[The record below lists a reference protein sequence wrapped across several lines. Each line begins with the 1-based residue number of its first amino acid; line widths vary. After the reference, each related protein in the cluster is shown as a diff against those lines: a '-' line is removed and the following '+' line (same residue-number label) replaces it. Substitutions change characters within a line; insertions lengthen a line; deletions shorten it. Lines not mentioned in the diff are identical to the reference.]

1 VNKVGR
7 YLTNTTAAT
16 VVFESATPNW
26 KDNKIR
32 LNKVHVV
39 SMPRSIQ
46 KEFIEGAQEKDPIV
60 VQGDLLAG
68 VELDEDEKDRKN
80 LKGMPWFDLTIDT
93 VEVEL
98 SLVRLMEGKGIVKNA
113 DVKGVR
119 GILDNRR
126 GNWNKDAPFDP
137 KAVRKSHIP
146 GDFEIEGL
154 SIDDLSITV
163 YMPTGFR
170 PFPISILSAQLS
182 RLRRQW

>member
-1 VNKVGR
+1 MHKVGKH
-7 YLTNTTAAT
+7 LTNTTEAI

-46 KEFIEGAQEKDPIV
+46 KEFIQGTQEGEPNV

-68 VELDEDEKDRKN
+68 VELDQDEKGRKN
-80 LKGMPWFDLTIDT
+80 LKRMPWFDLTIDT
-93 VEVEL
+93 LEVEL
-98 SLVRLMEGKGIVKNA
+98 SLVRLMEGKGIVKSA
-113 DVKGVR
+113 DVRGVR

-137 KAVRKSHIP
+137 EAVRKSHTP
-146 GDFEIEGL
+146 GFEMEQL
-154 SIDDLSITV
+154 SIDDLSLTV

-170 PFPISILSAQLS
+170 PFPISILQAQLS
-182 RLRRQW
+182 RFRRQW